1 MSSVKDVDNVYLQF
15 FVVVIAVALGIVIG
29 AAITHLERTRLW
41 EEHARNACHPFALD
55 HVDYRSFYF
64 SCAEPENDL

>member
-1 MSSVKDVDNVYLQF
+1 MSSVKDVDNLYLQF

-41 EEHARNACHPFALD
+41 EEHARDACYPFAPD

-64 SCAEPENDL
+64 NCAEPESDL